1 MLKFRELLGKLN
13 DEQLVRWDDIKKRF
27 GRNQLLGGDDEDKVG
42 KIIRQ
47 LNSFGAGLDSIKE
60 AVSGGMAA
68 MAEKGAGAL
77 KVELPEFKFE
87 MPPVKV
93 QMPELPAAQK
103 DGASSDDMK
112 LIARKVLSKLSDVI
126 EAVKEQGRELA
137 EHEDKEMSLRAE
149 TENNMLVS
157 VLEEQ
162 FKTMETWLTPVH
174 HEDAD
179 RIAYFKQIVERF
191 ETMKSGYG
199 QLVDAL
205 KDKYEPLE
213 EKAQGRKQKAEGRG
227 QKAEGKKQKKPQASG
242 KRSSKGA
249 KKKNS
254 EQISL
259 INRNSKKEE

>member
-1 MLKFRELLGKLN
+1 MLKFREMLGKL
-13 DEQLVRWDDIKKRF
+13 DDTQLARWDDIKKRF
-27 GRNQLLGGDDEDKVG
+27 GRNQLLGAGDEDKVG

-47 LNSFGAGLDSIKE
+47 LNSFGVGLDSIKD

-68 MAEKGAGAL
+68 MAEKGAGEL
-77 KVELPEFKFE
+77 KVQLPEFKFE

-93 QMPELPAAQK
+93 QMPEMPAAK
-103 DGASSDDMK
+103 DDASVDEMK
-112 LIARKVLSKLSDVI
+112 LIGRQVLSKLSSVI

-149 TENNMLVS
+149 QENNMLVS

-191 ETMKSGYG
+191 ETMRNGYG

-205 KDKYEPLE
+205 KEKYEPLE
-213 EKAQGRKQKAEGRG
+213 VKAEDKG
-227 QKAEGKKQKKPQASG
+227 QKPQAKKQIKPQILKKDSDIKPG
-242 KRSSKGA
+242 RKRAA
-249 KKKNS
+249 KKKKGD
-254 EQISL
+254 QISL
-259 INRNSKKEE
+259 INPQSEDKD